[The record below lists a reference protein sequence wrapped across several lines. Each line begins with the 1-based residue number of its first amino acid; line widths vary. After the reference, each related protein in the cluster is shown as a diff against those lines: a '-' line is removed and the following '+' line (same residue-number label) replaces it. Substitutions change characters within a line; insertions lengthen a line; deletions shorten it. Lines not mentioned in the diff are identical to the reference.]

1 MCWWRSRGLNPG
13 LSACKADALPLS
25 YTPLCIQDAVK
36 RAGLMNPKPRSFQR
50 QAVPVTRSPV
60 PSPIL
65 PRVGDRLGPRRGE
78 RPRAAAAARRRPRAA
93 ARWAAVEA
101 GRGAGARGHGFFFFG
116 PRARQKQCFGDSL
129 KLAYIAPAGPRGA
142 REGAARAVGH
152 ADPLETLRYVP
163 WAPLRVWWQ
172 RFLRRGLNRR
182 RRRFLG
188 RSGVVDATRVAFTEA
203 SRGLAGPREQVCAA

>member
-1 MCWWRSRGLNPG
+1 MNPG

-25 YTPLCIQDAVK
+25 YTPFCCIQDAVK

-78 RPRAAAAARRRPRAA
+78 RPRGGDRERPRGGL
-93 ARWAAVEA
+93 RSRRGGEREREA
-101 GRGAGARGHGFFFFG
+101 MVLAGFG

-129 KLAYIAPAGPRGA
+129 KLAYTPRAGAARA
-142 REGAARAVGH
+142 REGAARELCHTSG
-152 ADPLETLRYVP
+152 PLARC
-163 WAPLRVWWQ
+163 AM
-172 RFLRRGLNRR
+172 FLQALRGLVAA
-182 RRRFLG
+182 FFAPWSEAKSAEAQG
-188 RSGVVDATRVAFTEA
+188 RAPRVNAT
-203 SRGLAGPREQVCAA
+203 PR